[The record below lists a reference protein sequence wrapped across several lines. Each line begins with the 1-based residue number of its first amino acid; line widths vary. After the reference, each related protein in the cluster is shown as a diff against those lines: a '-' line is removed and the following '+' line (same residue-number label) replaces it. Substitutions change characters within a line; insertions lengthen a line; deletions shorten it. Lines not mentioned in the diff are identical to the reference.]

1 MNLDKLLLELIDVFI
16 ARKDGQSLNHWLGVY
31 HELSDGD
38 RRREIWSGQRGQQIL
53 QLARKK
59 GFRNKP

>member
-38 RRREIWSGQRGQQIL
+38 RRREI
-53 QLARKK
+53 
-59 GFRNKP
+59 